1 MVWFLP
7 TVARGDQLLS
17 SSSLVVFALNGE
29 ASVESSTF
37 IYLRAEAVFVLVRV
51 LGHISGLC
59 IHPTINVRAT
69 FHVALGWRRVRRA
82 GRFRLLGGFIHSSTR
97 AAITRTQLCPFGLL
111 SSAVPFM
118 ALSHISPSSYGRC
131 SLNSA
136 LLRMGMAVMARSVRP
151 CHHPTS
157 LHSQYPPMR
166 TRTQPYLIRGCVLG
180 TRFSIDSLY
189 NIGIFEMCN
198 PREM

>member
-7 TVARGDQLLS
+7 TVAHGDQLLS
-17 SSSLVVFALNGE
+17 SSSFVIFALNGE

-37 IYLRAEAVFVLVRV
+37 IYPRAEAVFVLVRV

-97 AAITRTQLCPFGLL
+97 AAITRTQLCPLGFSLRQCL
-111 SSAVPFM
+111 SWHC
-118 ALSHISPSSYGRC
+118 LTSHH
-131 SLNSA
+131 
-136 LLRMGMAVMARSVRP
+136 LRMVDVHSILRSCAWAWRSWRAPCVHATTPPHCTRNTRP
-151 CHHPTS
+151 CGLAHNLT
-157 LHSQYPPMR
+157 
-166 TRTQPYLIRGCVLG
+166 
-180 TRFSIDSLY
+180 
-189 NIGIFEMCN
+189 
-198 PREM
+198 

>member
-17 SSSLVVFALNGE
+17 SSSLVVYLFALNGE

-37 IYLRAEAVFVLVRV
+37 KYPRAEAVFVLVRV
-51 LGHISGLC
+51 LGHLSGLC
-59 IHPTINVRAT
+59 IHPTMNVRAT

-111 SSAVPFM
+111 SSAVPSRCC
-118 ALSHISPSSYGRC
+118 LTSHHSRMVDVHSFLRSRAWAWRSWRAPCVHAAYPPHCTRSS
-131 SLNSA
+131 
-136 LLRMGMAVMARSVRP
+136 RP
-151 CHHPTS
+151 CG
-157 LHSQYPPMR
+157 LQIVI
-166 TRTQPYLIRGCVLG
+166 TRRL
-180 TRFSIDSLY
+180 
-189 NIGIFEMCN
+189 
-198 PREM
+198 

>member
-1 MVWFLP
+1 MRRRPLF
-7 TVARGDQLLS
+7 GS
-17 SSSLVVFALNGE
+17 SSTCRASCSAYVSGVVVGFFQPWPMGINFSLPLLLVGLAFGGE
-29 ASVESSTF
+29 AFVESSTF

-59 IHPTINVRAT
+59 IHPTMNVRAT

-82 GRFRLLGGFIHSSTR
+82 GRFRLLGGFIHSSTC
-97 AAITRTQLCPFGLL
+97 AAITRTHLCPFGLL

-136 LLRMGMAVMARSVRP
+136 LSRLGMAVMA
-151 CHHPTS
+151 
-157 LHSQYPPMR
+157 
-166 TRTQPYLIRGCVLG
+166 
-180 TRFSIDSLY
+180 
-189 NIGIFEMCN
+189 
-198 PREM
+198 